1 MGNFL
6 ERIGSHKMNR
16 AHLIDR
22 YFLWHMDVLLACSKP
37 VNNLLFLVK

>member
-6 ERIGSHKMNR
+6 ESVGSHKINR

-22 YFLWHMDVLLACSKP
+22 YFMWYMDVLLAYSKT
-37 VNNLLFLVK
+37 VRNLLFLVK